1 VNLDLLERLILA
13 ERDRRR
19 GEAIVRQSRRPGGI
33 PWIIVDQGDG
43 AELQRQLAAHGNP
56 EFAIVWEMVHPP
68 AGGVIC
74 N

>member
-33 PWIIVDQGDG
+33 PWTIRVTTQ
-43 AELQRQLAAHGNP
+43 N
-56 EFAIVWEMVHPP
+56 
-68 AGGVIC
+68 C
-74 N
+74 NAS